1 MSSVQLSR
9 PRVQPSWQA
18 IELVGRPETP
28 GDDEI
33 PIVFDGSPGPDL
45 GQPIPPRPAKLA
57 DPGDVE
63 PFISPEDCG
72 FEPTPTQQAW
82 WTSFTLTL
90 AGTPGY
96 HPDRFAPPEI
106 CFAWSNGQYAA
117 RKAIETDD
125 AFDRGRRLGLVSE
138 VLDIPDRFASHQVEA
153 MTRGF
158 AAGRKEFE
166 EDRLAEAWADIEE
179 DERREHAFLTRIT
192 DQDLWPLGSWT

>member
-9 PRVQPSWQA
+9 PRVQPSWRS
-18 IELVGRPETP
+18 IDLVGRTETP
-28 GDDEI
+28 GDDEV

-45 GQPIPPRPAKLA
+45 GEPIPPRPAKVA

-63 PFISPEDCG
+63 PFLSSEDCT
-72 FEPTPTQQAW
+72 FEPSKVQETW
-82 WTSFTLTL
+82 WSSYTLTL
-90 AGTPGY
+90 EGIEGY
-96 HPDRFAPPEI
+96 PDRFAPPEI

-138 VLDIPDRFASHQVEA
+138 VLDIPDRFAAHQVDA

-158 AAGRKEFE
+158 AVGRKEFE
-166 EDRLAEAWADIEE
+166 EDREYEAWADIEE

-192 DQDLWPLGSWT
+192 DQDLWPLDPRS